1 MYVSDGVGCVALLVE
16 FYSKLPW
23 GFLQM
28 QNWKSGRGVLISWI
42 IFVIKCINGHRVG
55 RGTHFFLCGKF
66 LDPYHE
72 VILI

>member
-28 QNWKSGRGVLISWI
+28 QN
-42 IFVIKCINGHRVG
+42 
-55 RGTHFFLCGKF
+55 
-66 LDPYHE
+66 
-72 VILI
+72 